1 MLPKNRN
8 KELELLVMI
17 CVFEVICA
25 NDWNYE
31 RRKKK
36 EKKKRKSFKMKQF
49 QKQLKTKTSEN
60 FSAFK
65 SSLFL

>member
-1 MLPKNRN
+1 MILFNILPKNRN

-31 RRKKK
+31 RRKRK
-36 EKKKRKSFKMKQF
+36 EKKNANLSK
-49 QKQLKTKTSEN
+49 
-60 FSAFK
+60 
-65 SSLFL
+65 